1 VVLSAADRRIVRHLA
16 PLEDVAEIA
25 VSADLDELAE
35 LLPGAEVL
43 VFGLALTSLDLA
55 AAWKHARTVRWAH
68 SLSAGVEDILFPALV
83 RSSVPLTNARGVF
96 KRALAEFAVLG
107 ILYLYKRVR
116 RLVENQRARQWMGH
130 DMTLMADRVMGV
142 VGYGAI
148 GRECAM
154 LGSALGM
161 KIHAL
166 RRNPQRSD
174 GDALPSRIYQP
185 GELHEM
191 LRGIDVLVCAAPLTR
206 DTQHLIGEREFE
218 VMKPSA
224 ILVNVG
230 RGPVVDESA
239 LVRALINRRIAG
251 AALDVFEREPLA
263 NDSALWGMENVL
275 ISPHCADR
283 TGDPDWVQLTVQ
295 FFVENFHRYRSGE
308 PLQNLVDKRAGY

>member
-1 VVLSAADRRIVRHLA
+1 VVLSAADRPHCA
-16 PLEDVAEIA
+16 PSRAARGCCEIA

-154 LGSALGM
+154 LGRRSA
-161 KIHAL
+161 
-166 RRNPQRSD
+166 
-174 GDALPSRIYQP
+174 
-185 GELHEM
+185 
-191 LRGIDVLVCAAPLTR
+191 
-206 DTQHLIGEREFE
+206 
-218 VMKPSA
+218 
-224 ILVNVG
+224 
-230 RGPVVDESA
+230 
-239 LVRALINRRIAG
+239 
-251 AALDVFEREPLA
+251 
-263 NDSALWGMENVL
+263 
-275 ISPHCADR
+275 
-283 TGDPDWVQLTVQ
+283 
-295 FFVENFHRYRSGE
+295 
-308 PLQNLVDKRAGY
+308 